1 VLVCDGNGVSVGV
14 TIGVDV
20 RKGVVVTM
28 KVDVG
33 VEKSGVRVAVFVGV
47 EKSVVLVAAGLLV
60 EVEDGTAGVSV
71 GMFGTQS
78 NCPA

>member
-1 VLVCDGNGVSVGV
+1 MLVCVGNGVSVGAV
-14 TIGVDV
+14 VEVGMGVE
-20 RKGVVVTM
+20 VTM

-60 EVEDGTAGVSV
+60 VVGDGTAGVRV

-78 NCPA
+78 SCPA